1 MCLAD
6 FIPSYVSLKASDRS
20 IEPDDIK
27 SYIVPI
33 SNISYVKPNP
43 NLIVLKN
50 ELSETWKHSRP
61 CIICFHKISK
71 LKSPEEHYLRLLQL
85 HMPWRNKNELKQ
97 DNQSYEYRLKEVVI

>member
-1 MCLAD
+1 M
-6 FIPSYVSLKASDRS
+6 S
-20 IEPDDIK
+20 IEPDDT
-27 SYIVPI
+27 VPI

-50 ELSETWKHSRP
+50 ELSEMWKQSRP
-61 CIICFHKISK
+61 CIIRFHKLSK

-85 HMPWRNKNELKQ
+85 YMLWRNKNELKQ